1 MRHGS
6 STTLRVLVLGGQA
19 VGKSAVTVRFLT
31 RRFIGEY
38 NSTID
43 LVYRSAIR
51 HDDIETDVE
60 ILDWSSH
67 KGDNYIPADRQMNWA
82 DAFVIV
88 YSICDRSSFYW
99 AKMLIDLIRRM
110 PSYLPVLVIANKRDL
125 ECHRTVDIAE
135 GHHLAL
141 QHGCQYYE
149 VSAADSHVSI
159 NIAFHSLLREA
170 KLVQQHRTPSLKR
183 RKSSLISVSKK
194 LGAMFGKIT
203 KDNNEVEKK
212 RGTI

>member
-1 MRHGS
+1 MS
-6 STTLRVLVLGGQA
+6 
-19 VGKSAVTVRFLT
+19 
-31 RRFIGEY
+31 
-38 NSTID
+38 
-43 LVYRSAIR
+43 
-51 HDDIETDVE
+51 
-60 ILDWSSH
+60 
-67 KGDNYIPADRQMNWA
+67 WA

-99 AKMLIDLIRRM
+99 AKMLIDLIRRL
-110 PSYLPVLVIANKRDL
+110 PSYLPILVIANKRDL

-203 KDNNEVEKK
+203 KDSHDVEKK
-212 RGTI
+212 RGTIWNNTHTWLINIYIQIVILVHNSIFGYCKR